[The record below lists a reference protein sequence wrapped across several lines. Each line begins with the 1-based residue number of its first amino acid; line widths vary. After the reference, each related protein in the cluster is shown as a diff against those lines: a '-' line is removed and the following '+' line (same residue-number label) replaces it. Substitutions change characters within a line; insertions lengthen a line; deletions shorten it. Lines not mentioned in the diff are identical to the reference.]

1 MAMSICHPD
10 FTFSTTMRL
19 AYWAFGEMSKTIA
32 YIAMTFGTDIH
43 FPFRMSFSDIGDPL
57 IFHLAPLSKFHLLQ
71 YFCLLPNASKNET
84 HTHQPQ
90 INFVFHV
97 N

>member
-1 MAMSICHPD
+1 MSICHPD

-57 IFHLAPLSKFHLLQ
+57 IFHLAPSAGQHFCFIFNLSCTLNLVLRLHANML
-71 YFCLLPNASKNET
+71 N
-84 HTHQPQ
+84 
-90 INFVFHV
+90 
-97 N
+97 